1 MDLDYSDLP
10 ELISIDDN
18 NTENDNKS
26 SSPFIFV
33 NNIDNTPDNTNHV
46 LEQEREQELIVLNIK
61 TLKTLEIFKNRI
73 VEFYFNLT
81 RKNDPN
87 KLLIISLSDDL
98 SFLLK
103 QIISEMKNTTDTMVI
118 TTCKEY
124 LCILYKLIGQTRDI
138 VNGKGERDLS
148 YMMIYEWYKFYPVP
162 AIYALRLFTQTI
174 EPIGLF
180 SSYGSW
186 ADIKYFCNYVREMVD
201 NKHNSDLIETVIGIM
216 NHQLYCDR
224 KNLIDELDK
233 YYKEK
238 DHNPSTLTEKPN
250 ARDYL
255 SFAAKWV
262 PRENSKFGWI
272 YEKMVIQWTKSFTPK
287 ILETA
292 ITPSQYAR
300 AICKCKRNYRKMISS
315 LNRELDTVQIKQ
327 CSQRWSEI
335 LPETVSIKTLMKQ
348 KNAFSNINNSLKQEE
363 PDRIDCANNFQEF
376 FNEYTGATGATG
388 GSPCNTKKN
397 KTKTRLPLGY
407 YVKQGLQLLSMEK
420 TDIVKN
426 QIHWL
431 NNLWKQLIPSH
442 SQSNDFTNKP
452 NFIPIIDI
460 SWQLSYDVKNSGVGI
475 GILLAQSCN
484 ICRIML
490 TGNQPEWIYISPED
504 SFIDI
509 LEKIQYY
516 TMHSTNSF
524 FNKTFDLICGSIIDT
539 QMPYYEFD
547 KLTFVILSGNEPY
560 SIYLDLTMA
569 FYSKLNIIPY
579 VIYWNLSDTNNYK
592 LETRLHNFTLVSG
605 DYNALIDYF
614 LKFGVE
620 GMKQNT
626 TYEYVENI
634 LNHPRY
640 KNMGNYLMEFLS
652 V

>member
-10 ELISIDDN
+10 ELIPIDDN
-18 NTENDNKS
+18 QYLNSFIIVNDTT
-26 SSPFIFV
+26 V
-33 NNIDNTPDNTNHV
+33 NDHV
-46 LEQEREQELIVLNIK
+46 LKQNQEPIIIDIK
-61 TLKTLEIFKNRI
+61 TFKNRI

-81 RKNDPN
+81 RKNDPD
-87 KLLIISLSDDL
+87 KVLIKSLSDDL
-98 SFLLK
+98 SVLLK
-103 QIISEMKNTTDTMVI
+103 QIISEMKNTTDTVVI
-118 TTCKEY
+118 TKCKEY

-174 EPIGLF
+174 EPTGLF

-186 ADIKYFCNYVREMVD
+186 TDIKHFCNYVREMED
-201 NKHNSDLIETVIGIM
+201 NKHNSDLIETVISIM

-224 KNLIDELDK
+224 KNFIDELDK

-238 DHNPSTLTEKPN
+238 NHNPSTLTEKPN

-255 SFAAKWV
+255 SLAAKWV
-262 PRENSKFGWI
+262 PREHSKFGWI
-272 YEKMVIQWTKSFTPK
+272 YEKMVIQWAKSFTPK

-292 ITPSQYAR
+292 ITASQYSR
-300 AICKCKRNYRKMISS
+300 ALCKCKRNYRKMISS

-327 CSQRWSEI
+327 CSHRWSEI
-335 LPETVSIKTLMKQ
+335 LPETVSISTLMKQ
-348 KNAFSNINNSLKQEE
+348 KNAFSNINNNTRQQEN
-363 PDRIDCANNFQEF
+363 DRIDCANNFQEF
-376 FNEYTGATGATG
+376 FNEYTGGENIN
-388 GSPCNTKKN
+388 GSSSSSKKN

-407 YVKQGLQLLSMEK
+407 YVKQGLKLLSMEK

-426 QIHWL
+426 QIYWL
-431 NNLWKQLIPSH
+431 NNLWKQLVPSH
-442 SQSNDFTNKP
+442 YNNFMNKP

-484 ICRIML
+484 IRRIML
-490 TGNQPEWIYISPED
+490 TGNQPEWIYISSED

-509 LEKIQYY
+509 LEKIHYY
-516 TMHSTNSF
+516 TMHATNSF

-539 QMPYYEFD
+539 QMPYSEFD
-547 KLTFVILSGNEPY
+547 KLTFVLLSGNEPH
-560 SIYLDLTMA
+560 SIYSELTTA

-592 LETRLHNFTLVSG
+592 LNTQFDNNFTLVSG
-605 DYNALIDYF
+605 DYNSLIDYF

-620 GMKQNT
+620 GMKQNS
-626 TYEYVENI
+626 TYDYVENI

-640 KNMGNYLMEFLS
+640 KIMGNYLVEFLS

>member
-10 ELISIDDN
+10 ELIPIDDN
-18 NTENDNKS
+18 QYLNSFIIVNDTT
-26 SSPFIFV
+26 V
-33 NNIDNTPDNTNHV
+33 NDHV
-46 LEQEREQELIVLNIK
+46 LEQNREPIIIDIK
-61 TLKTLEIFKNRI
+61 TFKNRI

-81 RKNDPN
+81 RKNDPD
-87 KLLIISLSDDL
+87 KVLIKSLSDDL
-98 SFLLK
+98 SVLLK
-103 QIISEMKNTTDTMVI
+103 QIISEMKNTTDTVVI
-118 TTCKEY
+118 TKCKEY

-174 EPIGLF
+174 EPTGLF

-186 ADIKYFCNYVREMVD
+186 TDIKHFCNYVREMEE
-201 NKHNSDLIETVIGIM
+201 NKHNSDLIETAISIM

-255 SFAAKWV
+255 SLAAKWV
-262 PRENSKFGWI
+262 PREHSKFGWI
-272 YEKMVIQWTKSFTPK
+272 YEKMVIQWAKSFTPK

-292 ITPSQYAR
+292 VTASQYSR
-300 AICKCKRNYRKMISS
+300 ALCKCKRNYRKMISS

-327 CSQRWSEI
+327 CSHRWSEI
-335 LPETVSIKTLMKQ
+335 LPETVSITTLMKQ
-348 KNAFSNINNSLKQEE
+348 KNAFSNINNNTRQEE
-363 PDRIDCANNFQEF
+363 NDRIDCANNFQEF
-376 FNEYTGATGATG
+376 FNEYTSATGTW
-388 GSPCNTKKN
+388 SSSSSKKN

-407 YVKQGLQLLSMEK
+407 YVKQGLKLLSMEK

-431 NNLWKQLIPSH
+431 NNLWKQLIPSGYC
-442 SQSNDFTNKP
+442 DFTNKP

-484 ICRIML
+484 IRRIML
-490 TGNQPEWIYISPED
+490 TGNQPEWIYISSDD
-504 SFIDI
+504 SFISI

-516 TMHSTNSF
+516 TMHATNSF
-524 FNKTFDLICGSIIDT
+524 FNKTFDLICGSIINT
-539 QMPYYEFD
+539 QMPYSDFD
-547 KLTFVILSGNEPY
+547 KLTFVLLSGNEPH
-560 SIYLDLTMA
+560 SIYSELTTA

-592 LETRLHNFTLVSG
+592 LNTEFNNNFTLVSG
-605 DYNALIDYF
+605 DYNSLIDYF

-620 GMKQNT
+620 GMKQNS
-626 TYEYVENI
+626 TYDYVENI

-640 KNMGNYLMEFLS
+640 KIMSNYLVEFLS

>member
-10 ELISIDDN
+10 ELIPIDDN
-18 NTENDNKS
+18 QYLNSFIIVNDTT
-26 SSPFIFV
+26 V
-33 NNIDNTPDNTNHV
+33 NDHV
-46 LEQEREQELIVLNIK
+46 LKQNQEPIIIDIK
-61 TLKTLEIFKNRI
+61 T
-73 VEFYFNLT
+73 FYFNLT
-81 RKNDPN
+81 RKNDPD
-87 KLLIISLSDDL
+87 KVLIKSLSDDL
-98 SFLLK
+98 SVLLK
-103 QIISEMKNTTDTMVI
+103 QIISEMKNTTDTVVI
-118 TTCKEY
+118 TKCKEY

-174 EPIGLF
+174 EPTGLF

-186 ADIKYFCNYVREMVD
+186 TDIKHFCNYVREMED
-201 NKHNSDLIETVIGIM
+201 NKHNSDLIETVISIM

-224 KNLIDELDK
+224 KNFIDELDK

-238 DHNPSTLTEKPN
+238 NHNPSTLTEKPN

-255 SFAAKWV
+255 SLAAKWV
-262 PRENSKFGWI
+262 PREHSKFGWI
-272 YEKMVIQWTKSFTPK
+272 YEKMVIQWAKSFTPK

-292 ITPSQYAR
+292 ITASQYSR
-300 AICKCKRNYRKMISS
+300 ALCKCKRNYRKMISS

-327 CSQRWSEI
+327 CSHRWSEI
-335 LPETVSIKTLMKQ
+335 LPETVSISTLMKQ
-348 KNAFSNINNSLKQEE
+348 KNAFSNINNNTRQQEN
-363 PDRIDCANNFQEF
+363 DRIDCANNFQEF
-376 FNEYTGATGATG
+376 FNEYTGGENIN
-388 GSPCNTKKN
+388 GSSSSSKKN

-407 YVKQGLQLLSMEK
+407 YVKQGLKLLSMEK

-426 QIHWL
+426 QIYWL
-431 NNLWKQLIPSH
+431 NNLWKQLVPSH
-442 SQSNDFTNKP
+442 YNNFMNKP

-484 ICRIML
+484 IRRIML
-490 TGNQPEWIYISPED
+490 TGNQPEWIYISSED

-509 LEKIQYY
+509 LEKIHYY
-516 TMHSTNSF
+516 TMHATNSF

-539 QMPYYEFD
+539 QMPYSEFD
-547 KLTFVILSGNEPY
+547 KLTFVLLSGNEPH
-560 SIYLDLTMA
+560 SIYSELTTA

-592 LETRLHNFTLVSG
+592 LNTQFDNNFTLVSG
-605 DYNALIDYF
+605 DYNSLIDYF

-620 GMKQNT
+620 GMKQNS
-626 TYEYVENI
+626 TYDYVENI

-640 KNMGNYLMEFLS
+640 KIMGNYLVEFLS